1 MKALMLQR
9 IDAILLSSFHQPLLA
24 VYFPLNFRLL
34 LCLLKYENQQIFH
47 LSLSIILT
55 GYTQLLKL
63 IIQSSFF
70 QYWNSIVKMSERGLL
85 SVEIYEH
92 YCLRCEIGIGLEFPP
107 KMNRSMEKELTVG
120 PRAEVERLLKSP
132 ANLCLRLIHSF
143 NI

>member
-1 MKALMLQR
+1 
-9 IDAILLSSFHQPLLA
+9 
-24 VYFPLNFRLL
+24 
-34 LCLLKYENQQIFH
+34 
-47 LSLSIILT
+47 
-55 GYTQLLKL
+55 
-63 IIQSSFF
+63 
-70 QYWNSIVKMSERGLL
+70 MSERGLL

-107 KMNRSMEKELTVG
+107 KKNRSMEKELTVG

>member
-63 IIQSSFF
+63 IIQSRFF

-85 SVEIYEH
+85 SVEIYGH

>member
-9 IDAILLSSFHQPLLA
+9 INAILLSSFHQPLLA

-47 LSLSIILT
+47 LYLSIILT
-55 GYTQLLKL
+55 GYIQLLKL

>member
-47 LSLSIILT
+47 LYLSIILT

-63 IIQSSFF
+63 II
-70 QYWNSIVKMSERGLL
+70 
-85 SVEIYEH
+85 
-92 YCLRCEIGIGLEFPP
+92 
-107 KMNRSMEKELTVG
+107 
-120 PRAEVERLLKSP
+120 
-132 ANLCLRLIHSF
+132 
-143 NI
+143 

>member
-1 MKALMLQR
+1 MLQR

-47 LSLSIILT
+47 LYLSIILT

-63 IIQSSFF
+63 IIQSSYF

-85 SVEIYEH
+85 SVEIYER